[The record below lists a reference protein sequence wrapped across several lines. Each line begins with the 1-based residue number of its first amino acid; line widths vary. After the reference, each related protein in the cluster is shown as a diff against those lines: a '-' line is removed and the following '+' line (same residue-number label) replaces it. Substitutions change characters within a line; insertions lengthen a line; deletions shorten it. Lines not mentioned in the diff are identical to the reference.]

1 MPLPAKVLEYVE
13 LFDAGRYWDAH
24 EALEDHWRE
33 DRVDFYKGMIQVA
46 AAFVHVDKRNWLG
59 ARKVLLRALPYLEA
73 CPTTHRGFDVAAV
86 CDHGRR
92 LLDAVERLEAGE
104 LEEFDESLRFRMRN
118 HLA

>member
-73 CPTTHRGFDVAAV
+73 CPASHRGFDVAAV

-92 LLDAVERLEAGE
+92 LLEAVERLEAGE